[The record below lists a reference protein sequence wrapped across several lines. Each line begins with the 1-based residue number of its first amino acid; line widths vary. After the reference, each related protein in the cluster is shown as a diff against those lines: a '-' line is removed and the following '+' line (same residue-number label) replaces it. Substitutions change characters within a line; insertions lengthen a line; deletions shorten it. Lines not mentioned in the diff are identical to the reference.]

1 MRQIALGALRL
12 YGSKIPALLAFFLV
26 GWILNYQL
34 LRFAGYVANIDAIYG
49 YLVLPLAV
57 LVRIASYVAMFLV
70 LRPGKSFLD
79 SLSSSI
85 LPFLIVFAT
94 WGMLQEDWVGFSLAQ
109 LEQRRYDGTDPE
121 LFFGVTPITVG
132 IVVVAFALRLVI
144 KRYAAKLPR
153 WFSFIAAYLEAVW
166 IFIAID
172 IIAEVT
178 GWVMGWVNTRVFVV
192 WVQDVIG
199 QIGAA
204 VAPLRWIADGVTWVI
219 GQAGVLIGQPL
230 AWLTLAGIVY
240 AVTSP
245 YNTPTRLGS
254 AARKRLERFPP
265 FVRSRVTEVGT
276 DFAGRWVPISQAA
289 RLIWR
294 AGVITMAFFVL
305 AYAVLDTSSDWL
317 FIGVNQLIGPHDI
330 SFWRGIETILNL
342 LVGAI
347 VEPLRISLIA
357 ATWAYCLTLSE
368 AGRTELGLEQEQ
380 RRERIG
386 APQP

>member
-1 MRQIALGALRL
+1 MRQLLSGTFGL
-12 YGSKIPALLAFFLV
+12 YASRIPALLVFFLA
-26 GWILNYQL
+26 GWIVNYQL
-34 LRFAGYVANIDAIYG
+34 LRFAGYVANIDAVYG
-49 YLVLPLAV
+49 YLVLPLAI
-57 LVRIASYVAMFLV
+57 LARIASYVAMFLV

-85 LPFLIVFAT
+85 LPFLVVFAT
-94 WGMLQEDWVGFSLAQ
+94 WGMLQDDWVGFSLAQ
-109 LEQRRYDGTDPE
+109 LEQRRYDGTDPD

-144 KRYAAKLPR
+144 RKHAEKLPK
-153 WFSFIAAYLEAVW
+153 WFSFVAAYLEVVW

-172 IIAEVT
+172 IIGQVT
-178 GWVMGWVNTRVFVV
+178 AWVMAWVNTRVFVV
-192 WVQDVIG
+192 WVQGVIG
-199 QIGAA
+199 DIGEI
-204 VAPLRWIADGVTWVI
+204 VVPLRWIADATGWLV
-219 GQAGVLIGQPL
+219 GQAGVLLGEPL

-245 YNTPTRLGS
+245 YASPTRLGT
-254 AARKRLERFPP
+254 AARNRLERLPKF
-265 FVRSRVTEVGT
+265 FRSRLAEVGT
-276 DFAGRWVPISQAA
+276 DFAGRWVPIAQAA

-317 FIGVNQLIGPHDI
+317 FIGINQLIGPHDI
-330 SFWRGIETILNL
+330 SFWRGTETLLNL
-342 LVGAI
+342 SVAAI

-357 ATWAYCLTLSE
+357 ATWAYCLTLSD
-368 AGRTELGLEQEQ
+368 AGRTELGLEQKQ
-380 RRERIG
+380 RGESVR